1 MAKEQRRARS
11 YSKTVLDPRFPIP
24 TGAENEF
31 EHDVQITLDEDD
43 ISVEYDTNEFVEGDS
58 DAVDVPGNVLDTPE
72 SITIVSQ
79 KLRRAPGGQNV
90 IDIVIEIGDVD
101 GAVDYEIQIA

>member
-1 MAKEQRRARS
+1 MANNRRARS
-11 YSKTVLDPRFPIP
+11 YSKIVLDPRFPIP
-24 TGAENEF
+24 EGAESEF
-31 EHDVQITLDEDD
+31 EHDSRITLNEDELV
-43 ISVEYDTNEFVEGDS
+43 IEYDENEYVEGDS
-58 DAVDVPGNVLDTPE
+58 DASDLPDTVLDTPE

-90 IDIVIEIGDVD
+90 IDIVIEVGDID